1 MDLDEIDDTL
11 RRLQAAADAIGANL
25 LELERDPNR
34 KLLETATLSGE
45 TATQWA
51 DATRALAN
59 VWQWFTRF
67 TEVLERATA
76 VRGTRGRV
84 SADRQSELVVLLTGP
99 SIALHHGESPLSQR
113 DLLSDGQLT
122 TQCTP
127 DELLTL
133 MSEQF
138 DQALRV
144 VVAISATWG
153 PLADRVGE
161 ARSALA
167 EIAAALTELGE
178 PHDADLER
186 LQRQLDR
193 LGNAVAT
200 DPITVEGGDFDTLE
214 TELER
219 LRRTLD
225 AAMQLREEVVERV
238 AQARSTANKLRSAAW
253 AAAEA
258 HREVLLK
265 IASPA
270 VPAPSA
276 VDRAIGDEL
285 DHVIGLT
292 EQGQW
297 RAAQHALDAWSACA
311 DELLRRAHECAA
323 ANRAPIEARDE
334 LRGRLDAYQAMA
346 HRIGMLEDPDAAQR
360 YERAHDVLYTAPTD
374 LVEAA
379 DLVRRYQDTLS
390 MRQPDRKEAR

>member
-1 MDLDEIDDTL
+1 MNLDEIDDTL
-11 RRLQAAADAIGANL
+11 RRLQSSADAIGANL

-45 TATQWA
+45 TAIQWA

-84 SADRQSELVVLLTGP
+84 SADRHRELIVLLTGP
-99 SIALHHGESPLSQR
+99 SIALQHGESPLSQR

-144 VVAISATWG
+144 VVAVSTTWG

-161 ARSALA
+161 ARSALTQ
-167 EIAAALTELGE
+167 IAAALTDLGE
-178 PHDADLER
+178 PPDADLER

-200 DPITVEGGDFDTLE
+200 DPITVEARDFDTLE

-225 AAMQLREEVVERV
+225 AAMQLREELVERV
-238 AQARSTANKLRSAAW
+238 AQARSTADKLRTSGVGGRRGTPRG
-253 AAAEA
+253 AAEDRFA
-258 HREVLLK
+258 GG
-265 IASPA
+265 AGA
-270 VPAPSA
+270 VG
-276 VDRAIGDEL
+276 VDRAIGEEL

-297 RAAQHALDAWSACA
+297 RAAQHALDAWTRAPTSSCVEPTSAQP
-311 DELLRRAHECAA
+311 
-323 ANRAPIEARDE
+323 ANR
-334 LRGRLDAYQAMA
+334 GA
-346 HRIGMLEDPDAAQR
+346 HRCA
-360 YERAHDVLYTAPTD
+360 
-374 LVEAA
+374 
-379 DLVRRYQDTLS
+379 
-390 MRQPDRKEAR
+390 